1 MSKPAQPHDCH
12 DYYNRADFVSSDS
25 SMSSPPVQTA
35 ANVAEQSERPS
46 APLRTEEFRAVRPQI
61 VGPETPES
69 PFPILLSGPVQK
81 GFGRGGKD
89 LGCPTANLPDESIT
103 PLSTSVKTGVYYGY
117 AQVIPPKDKW
127 PPGDTKVLPM
137 AMSLGWN
144 PFYKNERLTAEIH
157 IIHEF
162 QSDFYG
168 YEMRAL
174 VLGYIRPELD
184 YTSREGLIEDIEMD
198 KRVALNSLDR
208 PEYQKFA
215 RDAHFDLSYTN

>member
-89 LGCPTANLPDESIT
+89 LGCPTGSHICRIRMALIVTTQLQANLPDESIT

-144 PFYKNERLTAEIH
+144 PFYKNERLTAVGVHHLQSH
-157 IIHEF
+157 INLC
-162 QSDFYG
+162 G
-168 YEMRAL
+168 
-174 VLGYIRPELD
+174 
-184 YTSREGLIEDIEMD
+184 
-198 KRVALNSLDR
+198 DR
-208 PEYQKFA
+208 KFI
-215 RDAHFDLSYTN
+215 SYTNFSQIFMAMK